1 MALFFANSLT
11 DDDDI
16 IECGEVDY
24 QYTPAKDMTD
34 MDDEV
39 ADMPA
44 HHMPAPPAPKPLKR
58 ELANESSDGMSW
70 SFSSGSFF
78 FTNSPFHILNAAF
91 SESHMLT
98 TRVYF
103 PNTHTHTHTHT
114 THTHTPAQIPP
125 PSSTFMHKSMDKSHF
140 LCKFVDRMW

>member
-1 MALFFANSLT
+1 MLFFANSWT

-39 ADMPA
+39 ADVPE
-44 HHMPAPPAPKPLKR
+44 HPLPPAPKPLKR

-70 SFSSGSFF
+70 SFSSGCFF
-78 FTNSPFHILNAAF
+78 HKQLFSHIKCCL
-91 SESHMLT
+91 
-98 TRVYF
+98 
-103 PNTHTHTHTHT
+103 
-114 THTHTPAQIPP
+114 
-125 PSSTFMHKSMDKSHF
+125 
-140 LCKFVDRMW
+140 

>member
-24 QYTPAKDMTD
+24 QYTPAKDMAD

-39 ADMPA
+39 ADMPE
-44 HHMPAPPAPKPLKR
+44 HLPPASKSLKR

-78 FTNSPFHILNAAF
+78 F
-91 SESHMLT
+91 
-98 TRVYF
+98 Y
-103 PNTHTHTHTHT
+103 
-114 THTHTPAQIPP
+114 
-125 PSSTFMHKSMDKSHF
+125 K
-140 LCKFVDRMW
+140 

>member
-24 QYTPAKDMTD
+24 QYTPAKDMAD

-39 ADMPA
+39 ADMPE
-44 HHMPAPPAPKPLKR
+44 HLPPPAPKPLKR
-58 ELANESSDGMSW
+58 ELANEGIDGMRW

-78 FTNSPFHILNAAF
+78 FKNISFHILNAAC
-91 SESHMLT
+91 SESHRLT
-98 TRVYF
+98 SNIYF

-114 THTHTPAQIPP
+114 NTHTQPAQIPP
-125 PSSTFMHKSMDKSHF
+125 PSSTFMHKIYG
-140 LCKFVDRMW
+140 